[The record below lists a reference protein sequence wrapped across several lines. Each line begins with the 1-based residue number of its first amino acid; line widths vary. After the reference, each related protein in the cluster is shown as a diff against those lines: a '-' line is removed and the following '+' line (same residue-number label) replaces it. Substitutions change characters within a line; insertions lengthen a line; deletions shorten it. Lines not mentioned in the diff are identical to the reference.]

1 MRKRSVVHATH
12 AVLSGGRTAGEK
24 RRARSAST
32 RFREKARASIVE
44 VSEDIIDVIR
54 GRWSP
59 AELENKIKAT
69 ARWDGEETRIRI
81 PQDPGQAGK
90 FQAAY
95 LAGQLRGYSVS
106 SEREEGN
113 KERRA
118 DPFAAQCEHRFV
130 KLVAGDWH
138 QAFVDELCAFPNG
151 AHDDQVDVASAAF
164 RALLRRVTWHAA

>member
-1 MRKRSVVHATH
+1 MG
-12 AVLSGGRTAGEK
+12 LDPRTQLLYLL
-24 RRARSAST
+24 
-32 RFREKARASIVE
+32 
-44 VSEDIIDVIR
+44 DVIR

-59 AELENKIKAT
+59 AEVENKIKAT

-118 DPFAAQCEHRFV
+118 DPFAAQCEHGFASRVIGTSPLSTSSAPFPTAPMTTRWTLPRPRFV
-130 KLVAGDWH
+130 PS
-138 QAFVDELCAFPNG
+138 CA
-151 AHDDQVDVASAAF
+151 A
-164 RALLRRVTWHAA
+164 